1 MPGSRSVE
9 LDFLSVKEREG
20 QNYLKLALAK
30 VYRQQPESTN
40 SCHSLLKV
48 HLPRHQFNQFFQN
61 ISAVSFSKSPFVYT
75 VTCMCGRIKQEKGKQ
90 RKKRGSVYVTTRVLY
105 LEQSALCSPHY
116 FLSGPGQK
124 QHCTHIRHCHPM
136 LSEQY
141 SGLHL
146 TNKIWG
152 FSYV

>member
-1 MPGSRSVE
+1 MWENKTGER
-9 LDFLSVKEREG
+9 KE
-20 QNYLKLALAK
+20 K
-30 VYRQQPESTN
+30 
-40 SCHSLLKV
+40 
-48 HLPRHQFNQFFQN
+48 
-61 ISAVSFSKSPFVYT
+61 
-75 VTCMCGRIKQEKGKQ
+75 
-90 RKKRGSVYVTTRVLY
+90 RKKEAVYIYVTTRVLY

-116 FLSGPGQK
+116 FPSGPGQK

-152 FSYV
+152 FSYM